1 MEFGFGTHCAQL
13 HRDSLQEGGQS
24 TAFLTPSERPQTGE
38 VFFGTRKEVSMS
50 RKSGDRSRFNRLRKA
65 KLHDR
70 ARIRA
75 LRTSL
80 GLDGHARQKREAP
93 AIETKARRVSESTP
107 EART

>member
-13 HRDSLQEGGQS
+13 HRDSLQDGGQS

-80 GLDGHARQKREAP
+80 GLDAHAGQKREAP